1 MKTKNKN
8 TQSHNLIPFEQLI
21 LSEHQGRFLN
31 NQSLLTIGSISH
43 KKIGKV

>member
-1 MKTKNKN
+1 MKTRNKN
-8 TQSHNLIPFEQLI
+8 TQSHNLIPFQQLI
-21 LSEHQGRFLN
+21 FSGHQGTFLN